1 MKVALHEVADIVERY
16 GKQYQASRR
25 IPIRHRKVL
34 EDIVSCRT
42 AAMGGHLYA
51 CDQCGSIRVAY
62 NSCRNRHCPR
72 CQSVDRERWIIKR
85 EEDLLAVRY
94 FHVVFTLPD
103 KLNPLCLQY
112 PAVMYNILFSSA
124 WDTMETFGYDHR
136 HLGASTG
143 MTAVLHTWGQTL
155 VLHPHLHCI
164 VPAGG
169 LTVQGKW
176 RHTQGQGK
184 YLYPRKALSHVF
196 RAKYVEKLRQW
207 LKKENIPVDKTLFQD
222 VFRNSWVVDAR
233 EPFEKAENVIEY
245 LARYTHKVAIS
256 NYRLVSID
264 GGAIVF
270 RYKDYR
276 VGARQRTMSLIAT
289 DFLQRFCLHI
299 LPSGFVRI
307 RHYGLLSTRRKSQ
320 CLEEARLSLG
330 VAAPQ
335 QQATD
340 WKSIAR
346 KQFGFDPDRCP
357 FCGKGKMVIIATLAA
372 ERGPPQS
379 IFNLIKGNGY

>member
-1 MKVALHEVADIVERY
+1 LKVALHEVADIVLRY
-16 GKQYQASRR
+16 GEQYLASRR
-25 IPIRHRKVL
+25 VPLRHQKVL
-34 EDIVSCRT
+34 DDIVSCHT

-51 CDQCGSIRVAY
+51 CDKCGSIRVAF

-85 EEDLLAVRY
+85 EEDLLPVRY

-103 KLNPLCLQY
+103 KLNPLCLQH
-112 PAVMYNILFSSA
+112 PSAMYNMLFSSA
-124 WDTMETFGYDHR
+124 WETLESFGYDHR
-136 HLGASTG
+136 HLGAATG

-176 RHTQGQGK
+176 RHTKQQGK
-184 YLYPRKALSHVF
+184 YLYPREALSSVF
-196 RAKYVEKLRQW
+196 RAKYAEKLRRWIKQ
-207 LKKENIPVDKTLFQD
+207 ENIPVDKTLFRD
-222 VFRNSWVVDAR
+222 LFLNSWVVDAR

-256 NYRLVSID
+256 NHRLVSID
-264 GGAIVF
+264 SGTIVF

-276 VGARQRTMSLIAT
+276 DGGKQKTMPLNAT

-307 RHYGLLSTRRKSQ
+307 RHYGIVSTRRKAQ
-320 CLEEARLSLG
+320 CLADARFILG

-335 QQATD
+335 KQATD
-340 WKSIAR
+340 WKTIAFKR
-346 KQFGFDPDRCP
+346 LGFDPDRCP
-357 FCGKGKMVIIATLAA
+357 FCGQGKMVVIEKFAP
-372 ERGPPQS
+372 ERGPPKS
-379 IFNLIKGNGY
+379 IFKQIKRNGF